1 MTCMFNVIHINN
13 KYMNNY
19 DKNMSHHIRCIWMQ
33 IICVDWQCLNGYKR
47 VKKLP
52 ECNSIEFNKSF
63 IKGCNENSNRGHS
76 LEVDVEYPK
85 NLHNLHSDLPFL
97 PERMKIK
104 KCNKLVCNIQ
114 DKEKYVVHI
123 RALKLAL
130 NHGLILKKVHRVIQ
144 FNQKAWLKPYIDMNT
159 KLREE
164 AKKEFEKDF
173 FKLKNNAV
181 FGKTMENV
189 RKHRD
194 IKLVTTNKRRNQL
207 VSAPNYHTLK
217 CFSGNLMAI
226 EIKKKMKL

>member
-1 MTCMFNVIHINN
+1 
-13 KYMNNY
+13 
-19 DKNMSHHIRCIWMQ
+19 MQ
-33 IICVDWQCLNGYKR
+33 IICVDWQCFNGFKR

-130 NHGLILKKVHRVIQ
+130 NHGLILKKVHRIIQ
-144 FNQKAWLKPYIDMNT
+144 FNQKALSKPYINMNT
-159 KLREE
+159 KLRTE
-164 AKKEFEKDF
+164 AKNDFEKDF
-173 FKLKNNAV
+173 FKLMTDAA
-181 FGKTMENV
+181 FRKTMENV
-189 RKHRD
+189 GKHRD
-194 IKLVTTNKRRNQL
+194 IKLVTTDKRR
-207 VSAPNYHTLK
+207 K
-217 CFSGNLMAI
+217 
-226 EIKKKMKL
+226 